1 MKIAVC
7 DDNKNDIEILKNML
21 FEIQE
26 KWDMDFEISVFAS
39 GRELCED
46 LRKNSYDIFLLDI
59 VMEEFDGIETA
70 KYIRTL
76 TREAYIVFISS
87 YDERMRELLRV
98 GAIDFLDKP
107 PSLSELEGVLRRIF
121 DEITEQQEKYFLYK
135 SQKTQN
141 FVLLKDIVFIESM
154 SYRARMHMRTSEF
167 DINEGVGKIWSKIK
181 SEDSFVMPN
190 KSFIVN
196 LKYAEVL
203 SPKVISVLGGKEIT
217 IGRSFKEETLNRYL
231 AYVRRRSVN

>member
-76 TREAYIVFISS
+76 TREAYIVFISN

-98 GAIDFLDKP
+98 GAMDFLDKP
-107 PSLSELEGVLRRIF
+107 LQIGELEAVLRRIYN
-121 DEITEQQEKYFLYK
+121 EMAESEEKFLSYK
-135 SQKTQN
+135 VQKMQK
-141 FVLLKDIVFIESM
+141 FILLKNIVFIESIL
-154 SYRARMHMRTSEF
+154 YRSKIHTECENF
-167 DINEGVGKIWSKIK
+167 EINEGIGKIWSRIK

-196 LKYAEVL
+196 LKYAEII
-203 SPKVISVLGGKEIT
+203 SPKTILASDCQEIM
-217 IGRSFKEETLNRYL
+217 IGRSFKEETLQRYL